1 MTRQFVATHTIR
13 YTDIPAPLNSRV
25 KNTPSIKML
34 HKKNLVLIFSPKHNT
49 LKCWPTEGPSSF
61 LCLL

>member
-34 HKKNLVLIFSPKHNT
+34 HKKKSCPYIFAKT
-49 LKCWPTEGPSSF
+49 
-61 LCLL
+61 